1 MITLLQKIKRVDD
14 AIALFG
20 DKEASG
26 IVLMKGYKDYYFGYT
41 DEKGNHKSGYVD
53 MIDELTVKFP
63 FEFFTGIM
71 TDKDKK
77 AFISLFGA
85 ILKMRNLL
93 SSFDKFKGQEIISDF
108 DFQDYSKIS
117 EG

>member
-1 MITLLQKIKRVDD
+1 MLQKIKRVDD

-71 TDKDKK
+71 TDKDSRRKGEGTSEDYIRRRVK
-77 AFISLFGA
+77 AR
-85 ILKMRNLL
+85 RN
-93 SSFDKFKGQEIISDF
+93 S
-108 DFQDYSKIS
+108 
-117 EG
+117 